1 MVKMESDFE
10 IAKKAKIV
18 PIEKIAEKAGINTK
32 YLESYGNYKAKIDLS
47 ILKSLENNKKG
58 HLILVT
64 AMNPTPYG
72 EGKTLTSIGL
82 GQALSLLGEKVI
94 VTLREPSMGPVF
106 GVKGGATG
114 GGYSQILPMEDI
126 NLHFTGDIHAIQA
139 AHNLL
144 AAVLDTHILMGNELD
159 IDINNIVWPRAI
171 DMNDRALRNIVIGL
185 GGSGNGI
192 PRESKFII
200 TAASEIMSIVCVSM
214 DIINLKE
221 KLSNIIIA
229 FDRKGNAIKAGDLKV
244 EGALATILK
253 DALKPNLVQ
262 TIEHTPAIIHGG
274 PFANI
279 SIGTNSIVATNI
291 ALKLADYV
299 VVEAGFGADLGA
311 EKFLNIVSRKGNFFP
326 STIVLVVTCKAIK
339 YHGGLK
345 DIITYHDEEAFS
357 KGLKNVERHIQNL
370 KQFGVPIVVSINKF
384 DFDRDEEIDM
394 IKSICSKNE
403 VPVALSKM
411 FSEGGKGGIDLAK
424 IILDL
429 SKQKNNFKPLYDLS
443 DDIEKK
449 IEVIAKKIYGAKN
462 VIYETKPKKKIE
474 LYKKLGYGNLPVCI
488 AKTQLSLSDDKNLIG
503 VPHPFDLEVTDVELA
518 SGAGY
523 IVVICGN
530 INLMPGLSRSP
541 AAIKMDIDDKGNI
554 KGLF

>member
-1 MVKMESDFE
+1 MVIMESDIE
-10 IAKKAKIV
+10 IAKKADIW
-18 PIEKIAEKAGINTK
+18 PIEKISGKTGIGTE
-32 YLESYGNYKAKIDLS
+32 YLEFYGKYKAKIDLS
-47 ILKSLENNKKG
+47 ILKTTEKNTNG
-58 HLILVT
+58 HLVLVT

-72 EGKTLTSIGL
+72 EGKTLTTIGL
-82 GQALSLLGEKVI
+82 GQALSLLGKKTI
-94 VTLREPSMGPVF
+94 ITLREPSMGPVF

-126 NLHFTGDIHAIQA
+126 NLHFTGDIHAVQA

-144 AAVLDTHILMGNELD
+144 AAMLDTHILMGNELD

-185 GGSGNGI
+185 GGSGNGV

-200 TAASEIMSIVCVSM
+200 TAASEIMSIVCLSK
-214 DIINLKE
+214 DILDLKE
-221 KLSNIIIA
+221 KLSNITVA
-229 FDRKGNAIKAGDLKV
+229 FDRKGNPIKAGDLKV

-291 ALKLADYV
+291 ALKLADFAII
-299 VVEAGFGADLGA
+299 EAGFGADLGA
-311 EKFLNIVSRKGNFFP
+311 EKFLNVVSRKGDFYP
-326 STIVLVVTCKAIK
+326 SAVVLVVTCKAIK

-345 DIITYHDEEAFS
+345 DIITYHDEEAFI
-357 KGLKNVERHIQNL
+357 KGLKNVEKHIDNL
-370 KQFGVPIVVSINKF
+370 KLFGVPVVVSINKF
-384 DFDRDEEIDM
+384 DFDRDQEIEM
-394 IKSICSKNE
+394 IKSLCSKKE

-411 FSEGGKGGIDLAK
+411 FSEGGKGGLELAN
-424 IILDL
+424 IVLEL
-429 SKQKNNFKPLYDLS
+429 SKQKNNFKPLYELT

-449 IEVIAKKIYGAKN
+449 VEIIAKKIYGAKR
-462 VIYETKPKKKIE
+462 VIFETKPKKKIE

-488 AKTQLSLSDDKNLIG
+488 AKTQMSLSDDKNLIG
-503 VPHPFDLEVTDVELA
+503 VPPPFDLEVTDVELA

-523 IVVICGN
+523 IVVVCGN

-541 AAIKMDIDDKGNI
+541 AAVKMDIDDKGNI
-554 KGLF
+554 KGLL

>member
-1 MVKMESDFE
+1 MIIMENDFE
-10 IAKKAKIV
+10 IAKKADV
-18 PIEKIAEKAGINTK
+18 WPIDKIAEKAGIGSE
-32 YLESYGNYKAKIDLS
+32 YLEPYGKNKAKIDLS
-47 ILKSLENNKKG
+47 ILKTIEKNSKG
-58 HLILVT
+58 QLILVT

-72 EGKTLTSIGL
+72 EGKTLTTIGL
-82 GQALSLLGEKVI
+82 GQALSSLGKKTI

-114 GGYSQILPMEDI
+114 GGHSQILPMEDI
-126 NLHFTGDIHAIQA
+126 NLHFTGDIHAVQA

-144 AAVLDTHILMGNELD
+144 AAMMDTHILMGNELD

-200 TAASEIMSIVCVSM
+200 TAASEIMSIVCLSK
-214 DIINLKE
+214 DILDLKE
-221 KLSNIIIA
+221 KLSKIIVA
-229 FDRKGNAIKAGDLKV
+229 FDRKGNPITAGKLKV
-244 EGALATILK
+244 EGALAAILK

-291 ALKLADYV
+291 ALKLADFV
-299 VVEAGFGADLGA
+299 IIESGFGADLGA
-311 EKFLNIVSRKGNFFP
+311 EKFLNIVSRKGGFYP
-326 STIVLVVTCKAIK
+326 SAVVLVVTCKAIK

-345 DIITYHDEEAFS
+345 DIITYHDEEAFL
-357 KGLKNVERHIQNL
+357 KGLKNVEKHIDNL
-370 KQFGVPIVVSINKF
+370 RLFGVPIVVSINKF
-384 DFDRDEEIDM
+384 DFDRDQEIEM
-394 IKSICSKNE
+394 IKSLCSKKE
-403 VPVALSKM
+403 VPVSLSTM
-411 FSEGGKGGIDLAK
+411 FSEGGNGGLELAN
-424 IILDL
+424 IVLEL
-429 SKQKNNFKPLYDLS
+429 SKQKNNFKPLYELS

-449 IEVIAKKIYGAKN
+449 VEVIAKKIYGAKR
-462 VIYETKPKKKIE
+462 VIFETKPKKKIE
-474 LYKKLGYGNLPVCI
+474 LYKKLGYGNLPICV

-503 VPHPFDLEVTDVELA
+503 VPPPFDLEVTDVELA

-523 IVVICGN
+523 IVIICGN
-530 INLMPGLSRSP
+530 INLMPGLSRLP
-541 AAIKMDIDDKGNI
+541 AAVKMDIDDTGNI

>member
-1 MVKMESDFE
+1 MESDID
-10 IAKKAKIV
+10 IAKKADIW
-18 PIEKIAEKAGINTK
+18 PIEKISEKAGIGTE
-32 YLESYGNYKAKIDLS
+32 YLEFYGKHKAKIDLS
-47 ILKSLENNKKG
+47 ILKTTEKNTKG

-72 EGKTLTSIGL
+72 EGKTLTTIGL
-82 GQALSLLGEKVI
+82 GQALSILGKKTI
-94 VTLREPSMGPVF
+94 ITLREPSMGPVF

-126 NLHFTGDIHAIQA
+126 NLHFTGDIHAVQA

-144 AAVLDTHILMGNELD
+144 AAMLDTHILMGNELD

-185 GGSGNGI
+185 GGSGNGV

-200 TAASEIMSIVCVSM
+200 TAASEIMSIVCLSK
-214 DIINLKE
+214 DIIDLKE
-221 KLSNIIIA
+221 KLSNITVA
-229 FDRKGNAIKAGDLKV
+229 FDRKGNPIKAGDLKV

-291 ALKLADYV
+291 ALKLADFAII
-299 VVEAGFGADLGA
+299 EAGFGADLGA
-311 EKFLNIVSRKGNFFP
+311 EKFLNVVSRKGDFYP
-326 STIVLVVTCKAIK
+326 SVVILVVTCKAIK

-345 DIITYHDEEAFS
+345 DIITYHDEEAFL
-357 KGLKNVERHIQNL
+357 KGLKNVEKHIDNL
-370 KQFGVPIVVSINKF
+370 KLFGIPVVVSINRF
-384 DFDRDEEIDM
+384 DFDRDQEIEM
-394 IKSICSKNE
+394 IKSLCSKKQ

-411 FSEGGKGGIDLAK
+411 FSEGGKGGLELAN
-424 IILDL
+424 IVLEL
-429 SKQKNNFKPLYDLS
+429 SKQKNNFKPLYELTDDL
-443 DDIEKK
+443 EKK
-449 IEVIAKKIYGAKN
+449 VEIIAKKIYGAKR
-462 VIYETKPKKKIE
+462 VIFETKPKKKLE

-488 AKTQLSLSDDKNLIG
+488 AKTQMSLSDDKNLIG
-503 VPHPFDLEVTDVELA
+503 VPPPFDLEVTDVELA

-523 IVVICGN
+523 IVVVCGN

-541 AAIKMDIDDKGNI
+541 AAVKMDIDDKGNI
-554 KGLF
+554 KGLL

>member
-1 MVKMESDFE
+1 MESDIE
-10 IAKKAKIV
+10 IAKKADIW
-18 PIEKIAEKAGINTK
+18 PIEKISGKTGIGTE
-32 YLESYGNYKAKIDLS
+32 YLEFYGKYKAKIDLS
-47 ILKSLENNKKG
+47 ILKTTEKNTNG
-58 HLILVT
+58 HLVLVT

-72 EGKTLTSIGL
+72 EGKTLTTIGL
-82 GQALSLLGEKVI
+82 GQALSLLGKKTI
-94 VTLREPSMGPVF
+94 ITLREPSMGPVF

-126 NLHFTGDIHAIQA
+126 NLHFTGDIHAVQA

-144 AAVLDTHILMGNELD
+144 AAMLDTHILMGNELD

-185 GGSGNGI
+185 GGSGNGV

-200 TAASEIMSIVCVSM
+200 TAASEIMSIVCLSK
-214 DIINLKE
+214 DILDLKE
-221 KLSNIIIA
+221 KLSNITVA
-229 FDRKGNAIKAGDLKV
+229 FDRKGNPIKAGDLKV

-291 ALKLADYV
+291 ALKLADFAII
-299 VVEAGFGADLGA
+299 EAGFGADLGA
-311 EKFLNIVSRKGNFFP
+311 EKFLNVVSRKGDFYP
-326 STIVLVVTCKAIK
+326 SAVVLVVTCKAIK

-345 DIITYHDEEAFS
+345 DIITYHDEEAFI
-357 KGLKNVERHIQNL
+357 KGLKNVEKHIDNL
-370 KQFGVPIVVSINKF
+370 KLFGVPVVVSINKF
-384 DFDRDEEIDM
+384 DFDRDQEIEM
-394 IKSICSKNE
+394 IKSLCSKKE

-411 FSEGGKGGIDLAK
+411 FSEGGKGGLELAD
-424 IILDL
+424 IVLEL
-429 SKQKNNFKPLYDLS
+429 SKQKNNFKPLYELT

-449 IEVIAKKIYGAKN
+449 VEIIAKKIYGAKR
-462 VIYETKPKKKIE
+462 VIFETKPKKKIE

-488 AKTQLSLSDDKNLIG
+488 AKTQMSLSDDKNLIG
-503 VPHPFDLEVTDVELA
+503 VPPPFDLEVTDVELA

-523 IVVICGN
+523 IVVVCGN

-541 AAIKMDIDDKGNI
+541 AAVKMDIDDKGNI
-554 KGLF
+554 KGLL

>member
-1 MVKMESDFE
+1 MESDFD
-10 IAKKAKIV
+10 IAKKADIW
-18 PIEKIAEKAGINTK
+18 PIEKIAKKAGIDEK
-32 YLESYGNYKAKIDLS
+32 YLEYYGKYKAKIDLS
-47 ILKSLENNKKG
+47 ILKALENNKKG

-64 AMNPTPYG
+64 AMSPTPYG

-82 GQALSLLGEKVI
+82 GQALSFLGKNTI
-94 VTLREPSMGPVF
+94 ITLREPSMGPVF

-114 GGYSQILPMEDI
+114 GGYSQVLPMEDI

-144 AAVLDTHILMGNELD
+144 AAMLDTHILMGNELD
-159 IDINNIVWPRAI
+159 VDINNIVWPRAI

-185 GGSGNGI
+185 GGSGDGI

-200 TAASEIMSIVCVSM
+200 TAASEIMSIVCVSK
-214 DIINLKE
+214 DILDLKE

-229 FDRKGNAIKAGDLKV
+229 FDRKGNPVKAGDLKV

-262 TIEHTPAIIHGG
+262 TTEHTSAIIHGG

-279 SIGTNSIVATNI
+279 SIGTNSIIATNM
-291 ALKLADYV
+291 ALRLADYV
-299 VVEAGFGADLGA
+299 ITEAGFGADLGA
-311 EKFLNIVSRKGNFFP
+311 EKFLNVVSRKGDFFP

-345 DIITYHDEEAFS
+345 EIITYDDEEAFL
-357 KGLKNVERHIQNL
+357 KGLKNVEKHIDNL
-370 KQFGVPIVVSINKF
+370 KQFGVPVVVSINKF
-384 DFDRDEEIDM
+384 DFDRDQEIAM
-394 IKSICSKNE
+394 IKSLCSKKE

-411 FSEGGKGGIDLAK
+411 FLEGGKGGIELAN
-424 IILDL
+424 IVLDL
-429 SKQKNNFKPLYDLS
+429 SKEKNNFKPLYELTDSL
-443 DDIEKK
+443 EKK
-449 IEVIAKKIYGAKN
+449 IELIAKKIYGAKS
-462 VIYETKPKKKIE
+462 VIYETKPKKKLE

-488 AKTQLSLSDDKNLIG
+488 AKTQLSLSDNKNLIG
-503 VPHPFDLEVTDVELA
+503 LPPPFDLEVTDVELA

-523 IVVICGN
+523 IVVVCGN

-541 AAIKMDIDDKGNI
+541 AAVKMDIDDKGNI